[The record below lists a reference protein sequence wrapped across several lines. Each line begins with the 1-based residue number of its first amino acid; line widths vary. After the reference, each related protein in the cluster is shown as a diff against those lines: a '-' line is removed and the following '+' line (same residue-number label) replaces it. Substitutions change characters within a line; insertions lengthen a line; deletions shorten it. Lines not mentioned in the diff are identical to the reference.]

1 MVTGGAASEVDG
13 AGPVIRVSPHNERD
27 KRSMEMDNPQG
38 AGQATPVVNI
48 SVFGEAPL
56 SIAECSH
63 GNLSSCYFVRIRK
76 IALIE

>member
-1 MVTGGAASEVDG
+1 
-13 AGPVIRVSPHNERD
+13 
-27 KRSMEMDNPQG
+27 MEMDNPQG

-63 GNLSSCYFVRIRK
+63 RNLASYYFVRTRK

>member
-1 MVTGGAASEVDG
+1 MVTGGAASEGDG
-13 AGPVIRVSPHNERD
+13 TSSIIRVSPHNERD

-63 GNLSSCYFVRIRK
+63 GNLSSYYFVRIRN

>member
-1 MVTGGAASEVDG
+1 MVTGGAASEGDG
-13 AGPVIRVSPHNERD
+13 TSSVIRVSPHNERD

-63 GNLSSCYFVRIRK
+63 RNLSSYYFVRTRK